1 MILRKLLRRLGV
13 PARPLDDTTMSA
25 GGVITYEELKKLID
39 SGSVQIFDVRNP
51 EELQNGKI
59 PNSVNIPVTEV
70 EEALQMDAAS
80 FKQKYKVEKPK
91 LEDDNVIF
99 HCQMGKRGQRATDI
113 AVSQGYTKARNYLG
127 AHKEWA
133 EKEGK

>member
-13 PARPLDDTTMSA
+13 PSRPLENTTMST
-25 GGVITYEELKKLID
+25 GGVITYEDLKKLIN

-51 EELQNGKI
+51 EELQNGRI

-70 EEALQMDAAS
+70 EAALQMDAAS

-91 LEDDNVIF
+91 LEDDNLIF
-99 HCQMGKRGQRATDI
+99 HCQLGKRGQRATDI

-133 EKEGK
+133 EKEGR